1 MKAFKIIITLSLLVF
16 IFCPKA
22 LAEGEAL
29 NKEGYIYEKQFEVSG
44 ASDMEG
50 ALSEETKSLLN
61 ELGIDPSSYQ
71 NLTAPSIKGFFKVVL
86 NCILNGIHE
95 PFKVLVSSVGIILI
109 FSLINA
115 GLPSSNF
122 FGGYNIFLTL
132 ILSAI
137 VIIPLSSVIDLT
149 AEVLKGLSSFLT
161 IFVPVLAGI
170 LSAKGYTLTAGGMQT
185 AVLAVSQFM
194 SHFVSLLLVPV
205 TKAITCLGLCGSLS
219 SLVGLE
225 KFCALIK
232 NGILWCFGT
241 ASAIFLSI
249 ISMQTA
255 VSAATDSTALRTSK
269 SIVGGLIP
277 VMGPL
282 ISESLSVAGGCLNV
296 LKTGVGIYGILALLL
311 SVLPILTT
319 LVCFKGAMLISL
331 SVAEL
336 FCINEAAGL
345 FRIIDFCLSVLI
357 GSSVFI
363 LLVYIISFGTVLKTG
378 GSV

>member
-1 MKAFKIIITLSLLVF
+1 MKTFKIIISLSLLLF
-16 IFCPKA
+16 FFCPKV
-22 LAEGEAL
+22 LANEEAL
-29 NKEGYIYEKQFEVSG
+29 KEEASIYEKQFEISG
-44 ASDMEG
+44 AGELG
-50 ALSEETKSLLN
+50 ETLSEETKNLLN

-71 NLTAPSIKGFFKVVL
+71 SLSAPSVKSFFKVIL
-86 NCILNGIHE
+86 NCLLNGIKE
-95 PFKVLVSSVGIILI
+95 PFKVLISSVGIILI

-115 GLPSSNF
+115 GVPSSEF

-137 VIIPLSSVIDLT
+137 ILVPLSSVIDVT
-149 AEVLKGLSSFLT
+149 AEALKGLSAFLT
-161 IFVPVLAGI
+161 VFVPVLAGI
-170 LSAKGYTLTAGGMQT
+170 LSAKGYALTAGGMQT
-185 AVLAVSQFM
+185 AVLTVSQFM
-194 SHFVSLLLVPV
+194 SHFVSLLLVPI

-219 SLVGLE
+219 SLLGLE

-311 SVLPILTT
+311 SVLPVLTS
-319 LVCFKGAMLISL
+319 LICFKGAMVVSL

-336 FCINEAAGL
+336 FCISEAVSL

-357 GSSVFI
+357 GSTVFI

-378 GSV
+378 GAA